1 MAVILITGGAGFIGS
16 NIVDEALAA
25 GHSVRVLD
33 NLSTGKRDNI
43 HPKAIFF
50 QGDIT
55 NFRNVEDAIKGTEY
69 VLHLAAQASVVLS
82 TRDPQL
88 DCAVN
93 VIGTLNVLKASLENK
108 VRHVIFLSTGGAI
121 YGDVKTLP
129 ASEDTAKR
137 PLSPYGTSK
146 AAAELYCEYYSRLG
160 LPVSI
165 LRLAN
170 VYGPRQDPL
179 GEAGVCAIFLG
190 NILAKKPLTVFG
202 DGSSTRDY
210 VYVKDVAELVLMTM
224 DRPLREPINV
234 GTGEETSVNR
244 LIEAILKITSERPRI
259 VYTDPRPGEVQR
271 IRLEIAKARALG
283 WKPKT
288 SLEQGLRAIWLSMR
302 ST

>member
-55 NFRNVEDAIKGTEY
+55 NFRNVEDAIKGAEY

-170 VYGPRQDPL
+170 VYGPRQDPF

-190 NILAKKPLTVFG
+190 NILAKQPLTVFG